1 MSIEDHPH
9 VIRYPDADPEVTA
22 IWPYML
28 RIPGGPN
35 IALTQEDLLI
45 LYATCERM
53 LKEGSE

>member
-9 VIRYPDADPEVTA
+9 VIHYLDADPEVTA

-35 IALTQEDLLI
+35 IALTREDLLI
-45 LYATCERM
+45 LHATCERM
-53 LKEGSE
+53 LKEGEE

>member
-9 VIRYPDADPEVTA
+9 VIRYPDAYPEVTA

-35 IALTQEDLLI
+35 IAPTQEDMLI
-45 LYATCERM
+45 LYAACERM
-53 LKEGSE
+53 LKEG